1 MSPLK
6 DKCGKERQ
14 LSFIASGFFDHN
26 NRSEGGLGGSGSVLR
41 GAGGEKENRGVRNM
55 DGLVGSR
62 LPLVLVCEKIFWCFL
77 ILISSDKG
85 N

>member
-1 MSPLK
+1 MEK
-6 DKCGKERQ
+6 RQ

-41 GAGGEKENRGVRNM
+41 GAGGEKENRGMRNM
-55 DGLVGSR
+55 DGMVGFR
-62 LPLVLVCEKIFWCFL
+62 LPLVFVCDNIFWWFL